1 MLYKFFN
8 GTKLRLFLSF
18 LVLTSPSIK
27 ADWFALNMTRGVTD
41 VSNEVFELH
50 MLIFWICVAIGVV
63 VFSVMFYSMWAHTKK
78 KNPEPAKFHENHKLE
93 IAWTIIPFLILI
105 AMAVPASKTLVKI
118 YDDEAGDINIQVT
131 GYQWKWQYRYLE
143 DDVSFFSN
151 LSTDLDEIYNLVP
164 KGENYLQEVDEM
176 VVIPVG
182 KKVRFLI
189 TANDVIHSWW
199 MPAFAIKQDAI
210 PGFVNTAWTVVD
222 KPGIYRGK
230 CTELCGKNHG
240 FMPIVVKVVEQEEYD
255 LWVNEKKQAAIRLAE
270 LTTKEWTTA
279 ELMER
284 GETVYDINC
293 VACHQTEGQGIAG
306 IFPALA
312 GSDIALYEKDKHI
325 EILMEGVSGA
335 AMNSFDYLSEVELA
349 AVITYTRQAWG
360 NAENGDGEIVI
371 PKDIVDYNCLLYT
384 SPSPRDPKT
393 SRMPSSA

>member
-1 MLYKFFN
+1 MRYLTKSINNHILKIFVVLFFYTLDIN
-8 GTKLRLFLSF
+8 
-18 LVLTSPSIK
+18 
-27 ADWFALNMTRGVTD
+27 ADWSALNMTRGVTS

-63 VFSVMFYSMWAHTKK
+63 VFGVMFYSMYAHTKK
-78 KNPEPAKFHENHKLE
+78 KNPVASTFHESTKVE

-105 AMAVPASKTLVKI
+105 AMAIPASKTLVKI

-143 DDVSFFSN
+143 DDVSFFAN

-182 KKVRFLI
+182 KKIRFLI

-210 PGFVNTAWTVVD
+210 PGFVNTAWTIVD
-222 KPGIYRGK
+222 EPGTYRGK

-240 FMPIVVKVVEQEEYD
+240 FMPIVVKAVEQEEYD
-255 LWVNEKKQAAIRLAE
+255 QWINDKKQAAMKLAE
-270 LTTKEWTTA
+270 LTTKNWTTE
-279 ELMER
+279 ELIAK
-284 GETVYDINC
+284 GQDVYAVNC
-293 VACHQTEGQGIAG
+293 VACHQTNGEGITG

-312 GSDIALYEKDKHI
+312 GSDIVLNNKPRNI
-325 EILMEGVSGA
+325 EILMEGVQGA

-349 AVITYTRQAWG
+349 SVITYTRQSWG
-360 NAENGDGEIVI
+360 NDAKGDGTVVL
-371 PKDIVDYNCLLYT
+371 PQDIVTYKE
-384 SPSPRDPKT
+384 PKI
-393 SRMPSSA
+393 

>member
-1 MLYKFFN
+1 M
-8 GTKLRLFLSF
+8 SF
-18 LVLTSPSIK
+18 KYLQNLQIKIMSALLIFSAPMK

-41 VSNEVFELH
+41 ISNEVFELH

-63 VFSVMFYSMWAHTKK
+63 VFGVMFYSMYAHTKK
-78 KNPEPAKFHENHKLE
+78 KNPVAASFHENHKVE

-105 AMAVPASKTLVKI
+105 AMAIPASKTLVKI
-118 YDDEAGDINIQVT
+118 YDDEAGDLNIQVT
-131 GYQWKWQYRYLE
+131 GYQWKWQYNYLE

-151 LSTDLDEIYNLVP
+151 LSTDMDEINNLVP

-210 PGFVNTAWTVVD
+210 QGFVNTAWTKVD

-240 FMPIVVKVVEQEEYD
+240 FMPIVVKVVEQNEYD
-255 LWVNEKKQAAIRLAE
+255 EWVSGKKEAAMKMAE
-270 LTTKEWTTA
+270 LTTKDWIA
-279 ELMER
+279 EELVAR
-284 GETVYDINC
+284 GESVYAVNC
-293 VACHQTEGQGIAG
+293 VACHQTNGKGIPG

-312 GSDIALYEKDKHI
+312 GSDVVLNNKERNI
-325 EILMEGVSGA
+325 EILMEGVQGA
-335 AMNSFDYLSEVELA
+335 AMNSFSYLSEVELA
-349 AVITYTRQAWG
+349 AVITYTRQSWG
-360 NAENGDGEIVI
+360 NKENGDGEIVV
-371 PKDIVDYNCLLYT
+371 PKDIVDYKK
-384 SPSPRDPKT
+384 PKI
-393 SRMPSSA
+393 

>member
-1 MLYKFFN
+1 M
-8 GTKLRLFLSF
+8 SF
-18 LVLTSPSIK
+18 KYLQNLQIKIMSALLIFSAPMK

-41 VSNEVFELH
+41 ISNEVFELH

-63 VFSVMFYSMWAHTKK
+63 VFGVMFYSMYAHTKK
-78 KNPEPAKFHENHKLE
+78 KNPVAASFHENHKVE

-105 AMAVPASKTLVKI
+105 AMAIPASKTLVKI
-118 YDDEAGDINIQVT
+118 YDDEAGDLNIQVT
-131 GYQWKWQYRYLE
+131 GYQWKWQYNYLE

-151 LSTDLDEIYNLVP
+151 LSTDMDEINNLVP

-210 PGFVNTAWTVVD
+210 PGFVNTAWTKVD

-240 FMPIVVKVVEQEEYD
+240 FMPIVVKVVEQNEYD
-255 LWVNEKKQAAIRLAE
+255 EWVSGKKEAAMKMAE
-270 LTTKEWTTA
+270 LTTKDWTA
-279 ELMER
+279 EELVAR
-284 GETVYDINC
+284 GESVYAVNC
-293 VACHQTEGQGIAG
+293 VACHQTNGQGIPG

-312 GSDIALYEKDKHI
+312 GSDVVFNNKERNI
-325 EILMEGVSGA
+325 EILMEGVQGA
-335 AMNSFDYLSEVELA
+335 AMNSFSYLSEVELA
-349 AVITYTRQAWG
+349 AVITYTRQSWG
-360 NAENGDGEIVI
+360 NKENGDGEIVV
-371 PKDIVDYNCLLYT
+371 PKDIVDYKK
-384 SPSPRDPKT
+384 PKI
-393 SRMPSSA
+393 

>member
-1 MLYKFFN
+1 M
-8 GTKLRLFLSF
+8 SF
-18 LVLTSPSIK
+18 KYLQNLQIKIMSALLIFSAPMK

-41 VSNEVFELH
+41 ISNEVFELH

-63 VFSVMFYSMWAHTKK
+63 VFGVMFYSMYAHTKK
-78 KNPEPAKFHENHKLE
+78 KNPVAASFHENHKVE

-105 AMAVPASKTLVKI
+105 AMAIPASKTLVKI
-118 YDDEAGDINIQVT
+118 YDDEAGDLNIQVT
-131 GYQWKWQYRYLE
+131 GYQWKWQYNYLE

-151 LSTDLDEIYNLVP
+151 LSTDMDEINNLVP

-210 PGFVNTAWTVVD
+210 PGFVNTAWTKVD

-240 FMPIVVKVVEQEEYD
+240 FMPIVVKVVEQNEYD
-255 LWVNEKKQAAIRLAE
+255 EWVTGKKEAAMKMAE
-270 LTTKEWTTA
+270 LTTKDWTA
-279 ELMER
+279 EELVAR
-284 GETVYDINC
+284 GESVYAVNC
-293 VACHQTEGQGIAG
+293 VACHQTNGQGIPG

-312 GSDIALYEKDKHI
+312 GSDVVLNNKERNI
-325 EILMEGVSGA
+325 EILMEGVQGA
-335 AMNSFDYLSEVELA
+335 AMNSFSYLSEVELA
-349 AVITYTRQAWG
+349 AVITYTRQSWG
-360 NAENGDGEIVI
+360 NKENSDGEIVV
-371 PKDIVDYNCLLYT
+371 PKDIVDYKK
-384 SPSPRDPKT
+384 PKI
-393 SRMPSSA
+393 